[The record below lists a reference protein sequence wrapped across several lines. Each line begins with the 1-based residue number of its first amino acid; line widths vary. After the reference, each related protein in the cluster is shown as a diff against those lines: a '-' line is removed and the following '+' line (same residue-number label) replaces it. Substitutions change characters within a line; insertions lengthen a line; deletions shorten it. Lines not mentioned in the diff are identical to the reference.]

1 MSSMPPTIAEGY
13 ERDSTKEKANFL
25 KYAKGSTVE
34 IRSQIYIG
42 MDIGYIDK
50 QLGKQWIDE
59 SRELSKMLFSLIQLA
74 RSKS

>member
-1 MSSMPPTIAEGY
+1 
-13 ERDSTKEKANFL
+13 
-25 KYAKGSTVE
+25 
-34 IRSQIYIG
+34 